1 MNAYGQSRNSEASP
15 MSNNIYLTGYRC
27 TGKSTVGKILAE
39 RAHKYFIDTD
49 GFIIGYAGA
58 SIDEIVK
65 REGWD
70 GFRKLERFAL
80 RQVAGGERQV
90 VATGGGIILNPENRS
105 LMRQTGYVVWLKA
118 RVHTL
123 ARRMTADAA
132 TATQRP
138 SLTGASVEDEIAAVL
153 EEREPFYRVAAHL
166 TIETDGMS
174 PEEVAE
180 EILRQI
186 KAERSEQKQAH

>member
-1 MNAYGQSRNSEASP
+1 
-15 MSNNIYLTGYRC
+15 MSDNIYLTGYRC
-27 TGKSTVGKILAE
+27 TGKSTVGKLLAE
-39 RAHKYFIDTD
+39 LTHRHFVDTD

-58 SIDEIVK
+58 SVDEIVK

-80 RQVAGGERQV
+80 RQVADGKRLV
-90 VATGGGIILNPENRS
+90 VATGGGIILNTENRS
-105 LMRQTGYVVWLKA
+105 LMRQSGVVVWLKA

-123 ARRMTADAA
+123 ARRMMTDAV

-138 SLTGASVEDEIAAVL
+138 SLTGVGVEDEIASVL
-153 EEREPFYRVAAHL
+153 SEREPLYRAAAHL
-166 TIETDGMS
+166 ILETDGMS

-180 EILRQI
+180 EILRLV
-186 KAERSEQKQAH
+186 KEKNKGLPPAAGS

>member
-1 MNAYGQSRNSEASP
+1 
-15 MSNNIYLTGYRC
+15 MSKNIYLTGYRC

-39 RAHKYFIDTD
+39 RSHRHFIDTD
-49 GFIIGYAGA
+49 GFITGYAGA
-58 SIDEIVK
+58 SVDEIVK

-70 GFRKLERFAL
+70 DFRKLERFAL
-80 RQVAGGERQV
+80 KQVADGENLV

-105 LMRQTGYVVWLKA
+105 LMRQTGFVVWLKA

-123 ARRMTADAA
+123 ARRMMTDAV

-138 SLTGASVEDEIAAVL
+138 SLTGVSVEDEIASVL
-153 EEREPFYRVAAHL
+153 EEREPFYREAAHL
-166 TIETDGMS
+166 TIESDGMS

-180 EILRQI
+180 EILRKL
-186 KAERSEQKQAH
+186 KAGYPVGQQAT